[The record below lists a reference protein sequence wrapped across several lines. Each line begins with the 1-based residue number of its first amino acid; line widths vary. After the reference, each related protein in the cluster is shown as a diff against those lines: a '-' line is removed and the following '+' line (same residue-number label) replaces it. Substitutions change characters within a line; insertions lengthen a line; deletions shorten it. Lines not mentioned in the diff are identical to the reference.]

1 MIENARETVASPE
14 VVEEA
19 LRQLKASLEGNVE
32 AQKVLRT
39 VETAVEG
46 VVLQLSDDRLPNRG
60 LAGLADAYVVKV
72 TRPMTEVVWN
82 RTARALL
89 ASVEEMSDDW
99 LVHIASCPTDKG
111 ALIEALSEALL
122 ESADQ
127 LSARE
132 RAELRGAQAKKAW
145 LEERGGSL
153 SPQETA
159 DLMGVKRQTVSDKR
173 NRGEILGVPVAK
185 GYRYPAWQFGDGKPL
200 KGLKEVLHELNQAG
214 HSDWAKLR
222 FFLGEND
229 FLKANYPATPTPIDA
244 LKANKR
250 EAAAEASA
258 SYLTHVSL

>member
-32 AQKVLRT
+32 AQKALRT
-39 VETAVEG
+39 VEAAVEG
-46 VVLQLSDDRLPNRG
+46 VVLQLSDDRLPKR
-60 LAGLADAYVVKV
+60 GLADAYVAKV

-122 ESADQ
+122 ESSDQ

-185 GYRYPAWQFGDGKPL
+185 GYRYPAWQFTDGKPL

-244 LKANKR
+244 LKANKSA
-250 EAAAEASA
+250 AAAEASA
-258 SYLTHVSL
+258 SYMTLVSL